1 MLNKLYSN
9 YSLTQASASSLWL
22 KSVASIIT
30 IFSVYLSM
38 VVNLIKNDT
47 PEPWTIGFQD
57 GVSPGYTVLLNYMTT
72 SFFI

>member
-47 PEPWTIGFQD
+47 PEP
-57 GVSPGYTVLLNYMTT
+57 
-72 SFFI
+72 